1 MLRKYDMI
9 RAFDAGSYSYFFSA
23 SKGEILSFSH
33 FWFSIISLSIF
44 KNYYCCITEL
54 IDRSTIELKPLLP

>member
-1 MLRKYDMI
+1 MFRKYDMI

-33 FWFSIISLSIF
+33 FLVLHHIVQYLQ
-44 KNYYCCITEL
+44 K
-54 IDRSTIELKPLLP
+54 LLLLHN